1 MTRSPYRGRFAP
13 SPTGPLHLGLART
26 ALLGWLRARSAGGAF
41 ILRIEDLDTARVVEG
56 AAEAL
61 LEDLRWLGLDWD
73 EGPDVGGPCGP
84 YVQSQRRG
92 LYAAAVQQLEADARV
107 YPCSCTRKE
116 IAIAS
121 APHGPADYGA
131 VYPGTC
137 RAGPRRPHA
146 AMALRFRMPDRAPR
160 WRDAFEPA
168 ARPQLATGD
177 FVIRRADGLHSY
189 QLAVVVDDAAMRIS
203 EVLRGDDLRGCT
215 PWQLALYDALGLVRP
230 GFCHVPLVHGPD
242 GARLAKRHAA
252 VAVADYRGAG
262 VAAESLVGWLAASCG
277 LIEPGRPCAPGA
289 LIGRFD
295 LARVAHGPT
304 RLRSAELP
312 QPS

>member
-26 ALLGWLRARSAGGAF
+26 ALLGWLRARAQGGVF
-41 ILRIEDLDTARVVEG
+41 LLRIEDLDTARVVEG

-84 YVQSQRRG
+84 YVQSQRRES
-92 LYAAAVQQLEADARV
+92 YAAAVRRLEANARV

-121 APHGPADYGA
+121 APHGPAEYGA

-137 RAGPRRPHA
+137 RGGPRRPRA
-146 AMALRFRMPDRAPR
+146 SLALRFRMPDRAPQ
-160 WRDAFEPA
+160 WRDAIEPA
-168 ARPQLATGD
+168 VPPPMACGD

-189 QLAVVVDDAAMRIS
+189 QLAVVVDDAAMGVS

-215 PWQLALYDALGLVRP
+215 AWQLALYDALGLARP
-230 GFCHVPLVHGPD
+230 DFCHVPLVHGPD
-242 GARLAKRHAA
+242 GARLAKRHGA
-252 VAVADYRGAG
+252 VAVADYRAAG
-262 VAAESLVGWLAASCG
+262 VAAEDLVGWLAASCG
-277 LIEPGRPCAPGA
+277 LIEPGTSCSPRA
-289 LIGRFD
+289 LIEGFD
-295 LARVAHGPT
+295 LSRVARGPT
-304 RLRSAELP
+304 QLRGAELP
-312 QPS
+312 KPD